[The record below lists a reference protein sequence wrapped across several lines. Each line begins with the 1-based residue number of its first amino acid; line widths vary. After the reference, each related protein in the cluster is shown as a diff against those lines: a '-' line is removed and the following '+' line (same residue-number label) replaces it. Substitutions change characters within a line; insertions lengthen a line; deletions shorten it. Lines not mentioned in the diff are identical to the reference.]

1 MSDLENAKARLDK
14 HKIALYKDGK
24 LYTSDKRG
32 VAPML
37 EFIESNVNL
46 HGFSAADVVVG
57 KAAAMLFAKVGIVSV
72 YAKTISRP
80 ALEFLCKCNI
90 DVSYDT
96 LADNII
102 NRDKTDICSMEKTV
116 RSKYGRRGQ
125 GFLREKRKSPL
136 TECR

>member
-57 KAAAMLFAKVGIVSV
+57 KATAMLF
-72 YAKTISRP
+72 

-102 NRDKTDICSMEKTV
+102 NRDKTDICPMEKTV
-116 RSKYGRRGQ
+116 LNMDDVDKAFYAIK
-125 GFLREKRKSPL
+125 EKVRLLNAAK
-136 TECR
+136 

>member
-1 MSDLENAKARLDK
+1 MSDLENAKARLGK

-57 KAAAMLFAKVGIVSV
+57 KAAAMLFAKAGIVRV

-102 NRDKTDICSMEKTV
+102 NRDKTDICPMEKTV
-116 RSKYGRRGQ
+116 LNMDDVDKAFYAIK
-125 GFLREKRKSPL
+125 EKVRLLNAAK
-136 TECR
+136 